1 MKIMILGID
10 LGTTYSVCSYIDDK
24 GEPQVI
30 TNMDGQR
37 TTPSVV
43 FFESENSVVVGQS
56 AKENSVCFP
65 EDVASAIKNH
75 MGDKN
80 YKFVTSA
87 KAEYSPEAISSFI
100 LTKLVSDANRF
111 LNTDEPLKKVV
122 ITIPAYFT
130 DAERTATENAAR
142 IAGLDLVRTINEPT
156 AAALYYA
163 ASSKM
168 DHANI
173 LVYDLGG
180 GTFDVTVIRV
190 DGRDVVVKSTNGL
203 KKVGGRFFDEKIVDM
218 INDYIQDKYDID
230 LEDEEYK
237 DVYQEL
243 FTRAEKAKISLSRQ
257 EKTTIPIRTGEFKE
271 SFTLQRAD
279 LDKIVATLYKRTEYC
294 VTSAIRDAG
303 LDMKDID
310 KVILVG
316 GSSRIPYIEENLTK
330 LIGMPLS
337 HEVNPDEVVAMG
349 AALFGK
355 YIEAENDDNKHIL
368 DVCSHSIG
376 VVALD
381 RETER
386 KYNHKLIERN
396 STLPAV
402 SRLPFKTA
410 SENQEKIDLSIT
422 EGEFKELSDVRII
435 SESEIELPPNLP
447 KGSRGEMEIRLD
459 VSQLVHVWISI
470 PAAGFEKEFKFE
482 RISSMS
488 DSEVE
493 KLTGLIAD
501 FDVN

>member
-1 MKIMILGID
+1 MILGID

-30 TNMDGQR
+30 TNMEGQR
-37 TTPSVV
+37 TMPSVV
-43 FFESENSVVVGQS
+43 FFESESSVIVGQS
-56 AKENSVCFP
+56 AKENSICFP
-65 EDVASAIKNH
+65 DDVVSAIKNH

-80 YKFVTSA
+80 YKFVTST
-87 KAEYSPEAISSFI
+87 KTEYSPDVISSLI
-100 LTKLVSDANRF
+100 LKKLVSDANRF
-111 LNTDEPLKKVV
+111 LNADEPLKKVI

-163 ASSKM
+163 ASSKL

-180 GTFDVTVIRV
+180 GTFDVTVIRI
-190 DGRDVVVKSTNGL
+190 DGKDVLVKSTKGL
-203 KKVGGRFFDEKIVDM
+203 KNVGGRFFDEEIVEL

-243 FTRAEKAKISLSRQ
+243 FTRAEKAKIILSQQ

-279 LDKIVATLYKRTEYC
+279 LDKIVAKLYKRTEYC
-294 VTSAIRDAG
+294 VKGAVSDAG
-303 LDMKDID
+303 ITMNDID

-337 HEVNPDEVVAMG
+337 REVNPDEVVAMG

-355 YIEAENDDNKHIL
+355 YIENENEENKNIS

-376 VVALD
+376 MVTLD
-381 RETER
+381 EMTLR
-386 KYNHKLIERN
+386 KYNRKLIERN

-402 SRLPFKTA
+402 SRWPFKTA
-410 SENQEKIDLSIT
+410 SENQEKIGISIT
-422 EGEFKELSDVRII
+422 EGEFEELSDIRII
-435 SESEIELPPNLP
+435 SESEIELPPDLP
-447 KGSRGEMEIRLD
+447 KGSRVEVEIRLD

-470 PAAGFEKEFKFE
+470 PSAGFEKEFKFE
-482 RISSMS
+482 RISNMS
-488 DSEVE
+488 DSDIE